1 MKYVNDRFYERMNG
15 EESYR
20 EILQEMKKEVDEFL
34 PDFYDSPDRLSRWG
48 HYYFCDDD
56 GGRLIFDLKSP
67 HRHRCEVCGK
77 VIESEILDGVWVYF
91 YRNKAVIMA
100 LVSAFI
106 YKATKEKKY
115 FDYSVKVMEFYAR
128 HYKEFLL
135 HNKENLISDSYDT
148 MPWGCARMMPQGLNE
163 SIVAIRFVQ
172 TIEILREELSPE
184 FLDMVYHN
192 MFREMYLLLAPQATR
207 IHNISCWNLAAIGV
221 MGLAFQDQEMID
233 FAFTS
238 EFNVR
243 KQLQTGVTKDFF
255 WYEGSIHYNFFLLE
269 GITYLFLFSKIYNY
283 DFGKTETGILQNMFV
298 QAYNYAF
305 DNQFLPNPNDGW
317 PNLNLRTFSY
327 IYHTAARAMG
337 EASAIGNL
345 VKNIETSDSVRT
357 PLPLSEPYY
366 CKNCVCLEQL
376 LFNIDFDYENF
387 TPVKQYSSNFPNS
400 NYVILRNS
408 KWNGFMKYGLNG
420 KSHAHPDIMNVE
432 LMYGNHRIS
441 RDLSNAGYRS
451 RLCNEWHRKTL
462 SHNTVCWNG
471 MDITS
476 VSPGKCLYYDENKV
490 TAAASDVYEGINYIR
505 TIQITEDTFIDDFR
519 VESGMDGIFDYVFH
533 LESDLSLEYDLDLEE
548 GHLGFEKNGYQHIL
562 ETKHVKTNEN
572 HVVLRA
578 RAEDA
583 VWRIWIDLTG
593 NHQLYLLKTLDN
605 PVDQK
610 RNTIL
615 LRNTGTSPHYHFEI
629 MAEEKQ

>member
-1 MKYVNDRFYERMNG
+1 MKYVNDRFYELING
-15 EESYR
+15 EGKNWELIQ
-20 EILQEMKKEVDEFL
+20 EIKRDVDEFL
-34 PDFYDSPDRLSRWG
+34 PFFFDSPDRLSRWG

-56 GGRLIFDLKSP
+56 GGRLIFDLNSP
-67 HRHRCEVCGK
+67 DRHRCEVCQK
-77 VIESEILDGVWVYF
+77 VFESEILDGVWVYF

-115 FDYSVKVMEFYAR
+115 FDYSVSVMEFYAS

-135 HNKENLISDSYDT
+135 HNKENLTGNSYDT
-148 MPWGCARMMPQGLNE
+148 MPWGCGRMMPQGLNE

-172 TIEILREELSPE
+172 TIEILRDELSPE
-184 FLDMVYHN
+184 FLDLVYHN

-207 IHNISCWNLAAIGV
+207 IHNISCWNLSAIGV
-221 MGLAFQDQEMID
+221 IGLAFQDQEMID

-238 EFNVR
+238 EFNIR
-243 KQLQTGVTKDFF
+243 KQLETGVTKDFF

-269 GITYLFLFSKIYNY
+269 GITYLFLFSKIYGY
-283 DFGKTETGILQNMFV
+283 DFGKAGTEIFQNMFV

-305 DNQFLPNPNDGW
+305 DNHFLPNPNDGW

-337 EASAIGNL
+337 EDSVIGNL
-345 VKNIETSDSVRT
+345 VKNIEASDSVRT
-357 PLPLSEPYY
+357 VLPLSEPYY
-366 CKNCVCLEQL
+366 YSNTVCLEQM
-376 LFNIDFDYENF
+376 LFNIDFDYQTF
-387 TPVKQYSSNFPNS
+387 TPVKRQSNNFPKS
-400 NYVILRNS
+400 NYVILRNA

-441 RDLSNAGYRS
+441 RDLSNAGYRA

-476 VSPGKCLYYDENKV
+476 VSPGECLYYEENKV
-490 TAAASDVYEGINYIR
+490 TAAARNVYEGINYTR
-505 TIQITEDTFIDDFR
+505 TIQITEDSFLDDFW
-519 VESGMDGIFDYVFH
+519 VESRTEGIFDYVFH
-533 LESDLSLEYDLDLEE
+533 LESALCLEYDLELED
-548 GHLGFEKNGYQHIL
+548 GALGFEKNGYQHIL
-562 ETKHVKTNEN
+562 ETKRVKTKEN
-572 HVVLRA
+572 HVVLHV
-578 RAEDA
+578 RAED
-583 VWRIWIDLTG
+583 VRWSIWIDLCE

-605 PVDQK
+605 PVNQT

-615 LRNTGTSPHYHFEI
+615 LRNTGISPHYHLKI
-629 MAEEKQ
+629 MLETKQ